1 MILGNHFIFFE
12 LKQYPISQPTL
23 PELAGGVAHS
33 YEGSFLPYY
42 PQNPPATR
50 IALQVLVILPNAE
63 IRLPSLGNNL
73 V

>member
-33 YEGSFLPYY
+33 YEVSCFITLKILQQLELPYNY
-42 PQNPPATR
+42 
-50 IALQVLVILPNAE
+50 L
-63 IRLPSLGNNL
+63 
-73 V
+73 